1 MDVKFSIIMMTY
13 KNSLLLFSRKL
24 DVKANSIEIS
34 QVGQEIPNLS

>member
-1 MDVKFSIIMMTY
+1 MDVKFSIIMKTY
-13 KNSLLLFSRKL
+13 KNSLLFSRKL